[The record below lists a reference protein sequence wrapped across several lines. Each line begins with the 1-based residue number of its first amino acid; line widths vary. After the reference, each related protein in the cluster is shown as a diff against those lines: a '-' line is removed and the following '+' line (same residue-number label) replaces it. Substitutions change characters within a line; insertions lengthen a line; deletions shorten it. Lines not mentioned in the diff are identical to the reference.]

1 MNTHT
6 PTPDVVIA
14 CLTPLLDAAKKTH
27 AEARER
33 LTVAQAIPAGK
44 RGRKDAIDHAM
55 NLLRSAASHLEAI
68 DKAIRE
74 ATIKVNKQ
82 AIANRVSA
90 TLAKASEAS
99 PVFAAL
105 MSARETDRRQIAIRD
120 EKSGVYVHACVSFN
134 RFGVPRHVELTKLA
148 TIEETVAQ
156 LKRWKDAELKRAERD
171 GKPIEDLNMID
182 AGLAKPE
189 AFPISAHGSSI
200 TVGLYTGDDAKP
212 WGLNAST
219 WQVNGIEEQTQI
231 SALISVAFTLREV
244 LNAAGLPGEEDLYRE
259 LEGRVG

>member
-1 MNTHT
+1 MNTPT
-6 PTPDVVIA
+6 PTPDVVVA

-27 AEARER
+27 AEARDR
-33 LTVAQAIPAGK
+33 LTVAQAIPTGK

-55 NLLRSAASHLEAI
+55 TLLRSAASHLEAI

-74 ATIKVNKQ
+74 ATIKINKQ
-82 AIANRVSA
+82 AIADRVGV
-90 TLAKASEAS
+90 TVAKASEAS

-105 MSARETDRRQIAIRD
+105 MAARDTSRRQIAIRD

-134 RFGVPRHVELTKLA
+134 RFGVPRHVELTRLA

-156 LKRWKDAELKRAERD
+156 LKRWKDNAIK
-171 GKPIEDLNMID
+171 GKAIEDLPLID

-189 AFPISAHGSSI
+189 AFPLSAHGSSI

-219 WQVNGIEEQTQI
+219 WRVNGIEEQTQI